1 MAGKTKVK
9 TTGRQRSEFIW
20 GWLFI
25 LPTVIGLIVLNIIPI
40 FQTIYQSFFK
50 TGDFGRGNIFVG
62 LENYQKVF
70 ADKEIWQALINTFK
84 YAIVEVPFS
93 IVIALVLAVF
103 LNRKMIGRSV
113 YRTIIFLP
121 MVAAPAAVAMVW
133 RWLFNSDFGLI
144 NNLFHLHTKWIS
156 DPRIAVFSIAVIGI
170 WSIIVITWY
179 CLFPDCRKFRM
190 IIMKQL
196 RLTVQQESNVSSI
209 SRCRCYPQ
217 LSFLL

>member
-70 ADKEIWQALINTFK
+70 ADKEIWQALLNTFK

-93 IVIALVLAVF
+93 IIIALVLAVF
-103 LNRKMIGRSV
+103 LNRKMSDVLFIVPLS
-113 YRTIIFLP
+113 FF
-121 MVAAPAAVAMVW
+121 
-133 RWLFNSDFGLI
+133 RWL
-144 NNLFHLHTKWIS
+144 
-156 DPRIAVFSIAVIGI
+156 
-170 WSIIVITWY
+170 
-179 CLFPDCRKFRM
+179 
-190 IIMKQL
+190 QL
-196 RLTVQQESNVSSI
+196 RQRLPWYGDGYLTQILV
-209 SRCRCYPQ
+209 
-217 LSFLL
+217 